1 MKKIVSF
8 FYALGLLFGGIGLI
22 YCIAMLIVLNGVGDI
37 FEMKEPEQLE
47 VKIHRDSLEV
57 NVYYTYKVGG
67 IENSEHYK
75 INVKYFDRC
84 KIDTIVVKYNASYPM
99 ISFIEDVPLKQ
110 REQKIGI
117 FISSFFLLFLVLV
130 WRLSDRDKWIKTYE
144 EVGNRPWLYPD
155 DKSIKNPLKRFK
167 NRLFRR

>member
-8 FYALGLLFGGIGLI
+8 FYAIGLLFGGVGLI
-22 YCIAMLIVLNGVGDI
+22 YSIAMLIVLNGVGDV

-57 NVYYTYKVGG
+57 NIYYTYNEGG
-67 IENSEHYK
+67 VENSEYYK
-75 INVKYFDRC
+75 INVKYFDRY

-99 ISFIEDVPLKQ
+99 ISFIEGVPLKQ

-117 FISSFFLLFLVLV
+117 FISASNCNESAIQQIILFLKSQPSQHDL
-130 WRLSDRDKWIKTYE
+130 
-144 EVGNRPWLYPD
+144 RPQPLPPYP
-155 DKSIKNPLKRFK
+155 IQHRQ
-167 NRLFRR
+167 